1 LETNSQSLHQTQG
14 DSGWA
19 YAYVDSAGCHDGE
32 LWDCCVIA
40 FGAAVPSLVGAVVYA
55 DIDDLAEI
63 VRELELVPLADLVG
77 SDDLP
82 LPEPIDW

>member
-1 LETNSQSLHQTQG
+1 
-14 DSGWA
+14 
-19 YAYVDSAGCHDGE
+19 
-32 LWDCCVIA
+32 
-40 FGAAVPSLVGAVVYA
+40 VPSLVGAVVYA